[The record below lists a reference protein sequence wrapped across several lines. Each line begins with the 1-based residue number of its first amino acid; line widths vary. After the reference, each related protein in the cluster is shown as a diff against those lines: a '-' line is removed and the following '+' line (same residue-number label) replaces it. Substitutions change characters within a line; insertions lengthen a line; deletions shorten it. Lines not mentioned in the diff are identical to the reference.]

1 MERYILNNLEREFKI
16 DNIPEDGIYKIQETW
31 YTQFVRKQE
40 EFIKQECIQHIK
52 DTNKKVKI
60 FKIDEDKLN
69 YIFNLGLQE
78 YMKNMRESS

>member
-1 MERYILNNLEREFKI
+1 MEE
-16 DNIPEDGIYKIQETW
+16 GIYTFKEKWI
-31 YTQFVRKQE
+31 TQFVKEQE
-40 EFIKQECIQHIK
+40 QFIKQECIQHLK
-52 DTNKKVKI
+52 ETNKQVRI